1 MPGLSFQKAT
11 TFCEL
16 LSATLK
22 PQLDEFPH
30 LTEESTSLD
39 EVIVE
44 LKSLDTE
51 QQALRER
58 LKEII
63 RLRQDAEIRGQKL
76 RSRIVAQIQGKLGF
90 TNENLHA
97 FGITPRKTT
106 RRRRAAAAAKAEES
120 AARRMSEKNAAEQ
133 APPISPPAS

>member
-1 MPGLSFQKAT
+1 MPGLSFQKTT

-51 QQALRER
+51 QQALRGR

-63 RLRQDAEIRGQKL
+63 HLRQDAEIRGQKL

-106 RRRRAAAAAKAEES
+106 RRRRAAATKAKEG
-120 AARRMSEKNAAEQ
+120 AARRKSNKTDEQ
-133 APPISPPAS
+133 APPSSQPAP

>member
-1 MPGLSFQKAT
+1 MPGLSFRKT
-11 TFCEL
+11 TAFCEL

-22 PQLDEFPH
+22 PQLEALPH
-30 LTEESTSLD
+30 LREESADLD
-39 EVIVE
+39 GVITE
-44 LKSLDTE
+44 LKAFDTE
-51 QQALRER
+51 QQTLTGR

-63 RLRQDAEIRGQKL
+63 HLRQDAEIRGQKL

-106 RRRRAAAAAKAEES
+106 RRRRAAKPEERS
-120 AARRMSEKNAAEQ
+120 ASKKSNEKAAEQ
-133 APPISPPAS
+133 APPTSPPAP

>member
-1 MPGLSFQKAT
+1 MPGLTFQKT
-11 TFCEL
+11 ISFCEL

-22 PQLDEFPH
+22 PQLGELPH
-30 LTEESTSLD
+30 LREESESLD
-39 EVIVE
+39 GVIIE
-44 LKSLDTE
+44 LRGLDTE
-51 QQALRER
+51 QQALTGR

-63 RLRQDAEIRGQKL
+63 HLRQDAESRGQKL

-106 RRRRAAAAAKAEES
+106 RRRRAADANAEERV
-120 AARRMSEKNAAEQ
+120 ARGKSKKKTAEQ
-133 APPISPPAS
+133 APPTNQPAP